1 MTQSVGKHRNTS
13 RRERLK
19 LELADILRYWQ
30 IYLFLLPAL
39 AYVIIFHYAPMY
51 GVQIAFKNYN
61 PFKGIAASEWAGMKY
76 FMQFFESYYFKTL
89 IVNTVRISLMSIVLS
104 FPFPILFALLLN
116 ELKSLRFKRF
126 VQTVTYAPHFISTVV
141 MCGMLTL
148 FLSPSSGLL
157 NQLIAR
163 LGGEKRAYLESSAL
177 FPWIYVISG
186 IWQNLGWN
194 SILYVSTLSGV
205 DPTLYEAARIDG
217 ASRLQ
222 KMVHVD
228 FPALVPIIV
237 ILTIMNFGQ
246 IMSVGFEKALLLQN
260 NLNVETSELI
270 STYVYKRGLQE
281 AQFSFSTAVG
291 LFNSVV
297 NFALLMIVNG
307 ISRKVSTTSLF

>member
-1 MTQSVGKHRNTS
+1 MMRPCDGARPRLG
-13 RRERLK
+13 RRMRLG
-19 LELADILRYWQ
+19 LTDVVQYWQ
-30 IYLFLLPAL
+30 IYLFLLPAV

-61 PFKGIAASEWAGMKY
+61 PFKGMADSEWAGLKY
-76 FMQFFESYYFKTL
+76 FIQFFDSYYCKTI
-89 IVNTVRISLMSIVLS
+89 IVNTVRISLMAIAIS
-104 FPFPILFALLLN
+104 FPFPIIFALLLN
-116 ELKSLRFKRF
+116 ELKGLRFKRA

-148 FLSPSSGLL
+148 FLAPNSGLL
-157 NQLIAR
+157 NQLIA
-163 LGGEKRAYLESSAL
+163 LMGGKKQAFLESSRL
-177 FPWIYVISG
+177 FPWIYVLSG

-205 DPTLYEAARIDG
+205 DPSLYEAARIDG

-222 KMVHVD
+222 KMAHVD

-260 NLNVETSELI
+260 NLNIETSELI

-291 LFNSVV
+291 LFNSAV
-297 NFALLMIVNG
+297 NFAMLLIVNG
-307 ISRKVSTTSLF
+307 ICRKAGSTSLF

>member
-1 MTQSVGKHRNTS
+1 MSM
-13 RRERLK
+13 
-19 LELADILRYWQ
+19 
-30 IYLFLLPAL
+30 
-39 AYVIIFHYAPMY
+39 VI
-51 GVQIAFKNYN
+51 
-61 PFKGIAASEWAGMKY
+61 
-76 FMQFFESYYFKTL
+76 
-89 IVNTVRISLMSIVLS
+89 S
-104 FPFPILFALLLN
+104 FPFPIIFALMLN

-148 FLSPSSGLL
+148 FLAPNSGLL
-157 NQLIAR
+157 NQIIAIM
-163 LGGEKRAYLESSAL
+163 GGEKRAFLESSTL

-194 SILYVSTLSGV
+194 SILYVSTLAGV

-217 ASRLQ
+217 ASRFQ

-228 FPALVPIIV
+228 FPALVPVIV

-260 NLNVETSELI
+260 NLNLETSELI

-297 NFALLMIVNG
+297 NLVLLLIVNG
-307 ISRKVSTTSLF
+307 ICRKVSTTSLF

>member
-1 MTQSVGKHRNTS
+1 MMRM
-13 RRERLK
+13 ERAGAKRPGAGRVMANLK
-19 LELADILRYWQ
+19 RHWQ
-30 IYLFLLPAL
+30 IYLFLVPAL
-39 AYVIIFHYAPMY
+39 LYVAIFHYAPMY
-51 GVQIAFKNYN
+51 GVQIAFKDFN
-61 PFKGIAASEWAGMKY
+61 PYKGMAASEWVGLKY
-76 FMQFFESYYFKTL
+76 FIQFFESYYFENL
-89 IVNTVRISLMSIVLS
+89 IVNTVRISLMAIVFS
-104 FPFPILFALLLN
+104 FPFPILFALMLN

-148 FLSPSSGLL
+148 FLAPNSGLL
-157 NQLIAR
+157 NQFIAMA
-163 LGGEKRAYLESSAL
+163 GGQKQAFLESASL
-177 FPWIYVISG
+177 FPWIYVLSG

-217 ASRLQ
+217 ATRLQ

-228 FPALVPIIV
+228 FPALVPIII

-260 NLNVETSELI
+260 NLNIETSELI

-281 AQFSFSTAVG
+281 AQFSFATAVG
-291 LFNSVV
+291 LFNSVI
-297 NFALLMIVNG
+297 NLAMLILVNG
-307 ISRKVSTTSLF
+307 ISRKVSSTSLF

>member
-1 MTQSVGKHRNTS
+1 MMRPCDGAKPHLG
-13 RRERLK
+13 RRMRLG
-19 LELADILRYWQ
+19 LTDVVQYWQ
-30 IYLFLLPAL
+30 IYLFLLPAV

-61 PFKGIAASEWAGMKY
+61 PFKGMADSEWAGLKY
-76 FMQFFESYYFKTL
+76 FIQFFDSYYCKTI
-89 IVNTVRISLMSIVLS
+89 IVNTVRISLMAIAIS
-104 FPFPILFALLLN
+104 FPFPIIFALLLN
-116 ELKSLRFKRF
+116 ELKGLRFKRA

-141 MCGMLTL
+141 MCGMLAL
-148 FLSPSSGLL
+148 FLAPNSGLL
-157 NQLIAR
+157 NQLIA
-163 LGGEKRAYLESSAL
+163 LMGGEKRAFLESSRL
-177 FPWIYVISG
+177 FPWIYVLSG

-205 DPTLYEAARIDG
+205 DPSLYEAARIDG

-222 KMVHVD
+222 KMAHVD

-260 NLNVETSELI
+260 NLNIETSELI

-291 LFNSVV
+291 LFNSAV
-297 NFALLMIVNG
+297 NFAMLLIVNG
-307 ISRKVSTTSLF
+307 ICRKAGSTSLF

>member
-1 MTQSVGKHRNTS
+1 MTGTRSRQDHRA
-13 RRERLK
+13 RRVLT
-19 LELADILRYWQ
+19 DIGRYWQ

-39 AYVIIFHYAPMY
+39 LYVAVFHYAPMY

-61 PFKGIAASEWAGMKY
+61 PFKGMLASEWAGMKY
-76 FMQFFESYYFKTL
+76 FHQFFDSYYFKTI
-89 IVNTVRISLMSIVLS
+89 IVNTVRISLMSIVFS
-104 FPFPILFALLLN
+104 FPFPIVFALLLN
-116 ELKSLRFKRF
+116 ELRSLKFKRF

-148 FLSPSSGLL
+148 FLAPNSGLL
-157 NQLIAR
+157 NQLIASF
-163 LGGEKRAYLESSAL
+163 GGKKRAFLESSTL
-177 FPWIYVISG
+177 FPWIYVLSG
-186 IWQNLGWN
+186 VWQNLGWN

-217 ASRLQ
+217 ASRFQ
-222 KMVHVD
+222 KMLHVD
-228 FPALVPIIV
+228 FPALLPIIV

-260 NLNVETSELI
+260 NLNSETSELI

-297 NFALLMIVNG
+297 NFSLLLIVNA
-307 ISRKVSTTSLF
+307 ISRKVSSTSLF

>member
-1 MTQSVGKHRNTS
+1 MMRVEKAKAP
-13 RRERLK
+13 RRRMAYVAANLK
-19 LELADILRYWQ
+19 RHWQ

-39 AYVIIFHYAPMY
+39 LYVAIFHYAPMY
-51 GVQIAFKNYN
+51 GVQIAFKDFN
-61 PFKGIAASEWAGMKY
+61 PYKGMAASEWAGFKY
-76 FMQFFESYYFKTL
+76 FIQFFESYYFKTL
-89 IVNTVRISLMSIVLS
+89 IVNTVRISLMAIIFS
-104 FPFPILFALLLN
+104 FPFPILFALMLN
-116 ELKSLRFKRF
+116 ELKSLRFKRL

-148 FLSPSSGLL
+148 FLSPNSGLI
-157 NQLIAR
+157 NQLIA
-163 LGGEKRAYLESSAL
+163 LTGGEKQAFLESSTL

-186 IWQNLGWN
+186 VWQNLGWN

-217 ASRLQ
+217 ATRLQ

-260 NLNVETSELI
+260 NLNIETSELI

-291 LFNSVV
+291 LFNSVI
-297 NFALLMIVNG
+297 NLAMLLLVNG
-307 ISRKVSTTSLF
+307 ICRKVSSTSLF

>member
-1 MTQSVGKHRNTS
+1 M
-13 RRERLK
+13 LM
-19 LELADILRYWQ
+19 DIGRYWQ

-39 AYVIIFHYAPMY
+39 IYVVIFHYVPMY

-61 PFKGIAASEWAGMKY
+61 PFKGMLASEWAGMKY
-76 FMQFFESYYFKTL
+76 FHQFFESYYFKT
-89 IVNTVRISLMSIVLS
+89 IIINTVRISLMAIVFS
-104 FPFPILFALLLN
+104 FPFPIIFALLLN
-116 ELKSLRFKRF
+116 ELRSLRFKRF

-148 FLSPSSGLL
+148 FLAPNSGLL
-157 NQLIAR
+157 NQLIAF
-163 LGGEKRAYLESSAL
+163 LGGKKRAFLESSTL
-177 FPWIYVISG
+177 FPWIYVLSG

-194 SILYVSTLSGV
+194 SILYVSTLSSV

-217 ASRLQ
+217 ASRFQ
-222 KMVHVD
+222 KMLHVD
-228 FPALVPIIV
+228 FPALLPIIV
-237 ILTIMNFGQ
+237 ILTILNFGQ

-260 NLNVETSELI
+260 NLNSETSELI

-297 NFALLMIVNG
+297 NFTLLLIVNS
-307 ISRKVSTTSLF
+307 ISRKVSSTSLF

>member
-1 MTQSVGKHRNTS
+1 MAQPQNYK
-13 RRERLK
+13 RRSAGERAR
-19 LELADILRYWQ
+19 LACQDVLRYWQ

-61 PFKGIAASEWAGMKY
+61 PFKGISGSEWVGMKY
-76 FMQFFESYYFKTL
+76 FNQFFESYYFKTI
-89 IVNTVRISLMSIVLS
+89 IVNTVRISLMSIIFS
-104 FPFPILFALLLN
+104 FPFPIAFALMLN
-116 ELKSLRFKRF
+116 ELKSIRFKRF

-148 FLSPSSGLL
+148 FLAPNSGLL
-157 NQLIAR
+157 NQIIAL
-163 LGGEKRAYLESSAL
+163 LGGEKQAFLENSAL

-194 SILYVSTLSGV
+194 SILYVSTLAGV

-217 ASRLQ
+217 ASRFQ
-222 KMVHVD
+222 KMIHVD
-228 FPALVPIIV
+228 LPALVPIIV

-260 NLNVETSELI
+260 NLNIETSELI

-297 NFALLMIVNG
+297 NFVLLISVNAVC
-307 ISRKVSTTSLF
+307 RKVSTTSLF